1 MSYCPLSG
9 MNKTVSLGNVSL
21 GSGNRSASLTIEQI
35 ISTEVTII
43 EHLAFTEGLG
53 SIPSTYMEA
62 HKHL

>member
-1 MSYCPLSG
+1 

-43 EHLAFTEGLG
+43 VLQMETQGWRDG
-53 SIPSTYMEA
+53 SAVKNT
-62 HKHL
+62 